1 MCTGLAA
8 DLLCEQEFMDCPL
21 MLRPVKPTCKRR
33 KAKKSETATGQQ
45 LYPPVQKDEP
55 VSFGFQSPSDPV
67 AKLSTFAYAQ
77 SCGST
82 GWKQGQS
89 N

>member
-1 MCTGLAA
+1 
-8 DLLCEQEFMDCPL
+8 MDCPL
-21 MLRPVKPTCKRR
+21 MLRPAKPTCKRR
-33 KAKKSETATGQQ
+33 KAKKSEIARGRQQ
-45 LYPPVQKDEP
+45 LHPPVQKGEP
-55 VSFGFQSPSDPV
+55 ISFGFQSLSDPV